1 MESTYNDDNG
11 NGVKVGEN
19 VVGDT
24 AEVHGRAHLGEV
36 RVHLAVGKPENG
48 DPEED
53 RASGK
58 STSNLI
64 NPGVIKVVPA
74 RLVGAKRGRL
84 DRVPHVAVVPVLP
97 GGDGVSGHATTES
110 LEEKLESRA
119 HDVAAR
125 GTEDV
130 ELLAEDQDGKGNDEH
145 DGGDQV
151 SQPETNV
158 SLSVNHADLTDKR
171 TNVDEE
177 VEPVVDAGGGDS
189 RVNND
194 ASGATGLNT
203 HLLLGNLLGNEG
215 SNVGLESSS
224 SETHDDETENED
236 TESSVG
242 VLEDRGGGG
251 SDKDNVTDFSNKD
264 RVENSLETTK
274 VGVGNPCTE
283 KGADVD
289 PEGVEGSQAEG
300 NLLAHAQG
308 TGLGL
313 RIVGVGGSASRSREG
328 LGDVVGVYS
337 NGTVVTHTLDQLDK
351 GNLVNGVSVALTCSW
366 SEEKHTVKIFHGIL
380 AGTRGRVAS
389 SSSVGKSPSSEM

>member
-1 MESTYNDDNG
+1 MAPEVKLVTFSESAAPSQTYNDDNG

-24 AEVHGRAHLGEV
+24 TKLHGRAHLGKV
-36 RVHLAVGKPENG
+36 RVHLAVGKPKDG
-48 DPEED
+48 DPEKN

-64 NPGVIKVVPA
+64 DPGVIKVVPA
-74 RLVGAKRGRL
+74 RLVGAKSGRL
-84 DRVPHVAVVPVLP
+84 DGVPHGAVVPVLP
-97 GGDGVSGHATTES
+97 GCEGVGSHATTER

-125 GTEDV
+125 GAEDV
-130 ELLAEDQDGKGNDEH
+130 ELLAEDQNGKGNDEH
-145 DGGDQV
+145 DGRDQV

-158 SLSVNHADLTDKR
+158 SLSVNHANLTDKR
-171 TNVDEE
+171 SNVDEE

-215 SNVGLESSS
+215 SNVRLEGSS

-236 TESSVG
+236 AESSVG
-242 VLEDRGGGG
+242 VLEDPRGGG
-251 SDKDNVTDFSNKD
+251 SDEDKVTDFSNKD
-264 RVENSLETTK
+264 GVENSLETTE

-289 PEGVEGSQAEG
+289 PEGVESGQAEG

-308 TGLGL
+308 TRLGFS
-313 RIVGVGGSASRSREG
+313 IAGFGGSTSRG
-328 LGDVVGVYS
+328 
-337 NGTVVTHTLDQLDK
+337 
-351 GNLVNGVSVALTCSW
+351 
-366 SEEKHTVKIFHGIL
+366 
-380 AGTRGRVAS
+380 
-389 SSSVGKSPSSEM
+389 